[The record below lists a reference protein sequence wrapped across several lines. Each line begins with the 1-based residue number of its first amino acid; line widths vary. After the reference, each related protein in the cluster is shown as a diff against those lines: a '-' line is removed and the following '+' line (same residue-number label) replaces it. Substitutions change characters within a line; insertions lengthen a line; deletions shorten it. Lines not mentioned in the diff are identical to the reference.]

1 MRVEYRKNGVT
12 GNKIADKKV
21 KYQIKL
27 LCNYTRAGVQSD
39 QQPGG

>member
-1 MRVEYRKNGVT
+1 MRVECRKNGVT

-27 LCNYTRAGVQSD
+27 LCNYINFFKLILLFYST
-39 QQPGG
+39 